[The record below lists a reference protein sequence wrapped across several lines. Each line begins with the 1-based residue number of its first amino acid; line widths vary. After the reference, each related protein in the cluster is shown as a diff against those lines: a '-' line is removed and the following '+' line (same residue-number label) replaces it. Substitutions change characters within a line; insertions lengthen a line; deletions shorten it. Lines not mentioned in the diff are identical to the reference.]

1 MMIIIYLVI
10 YLVGVLLA
18 KALLV
23 RYDIDKDEHSDMWL
37 SWLTVFLFILRDNR

>member
-1 MMIIIYLVI
+1 MIIIYLVI

-23 RYDIDKDEHSDMWL
+23 HYDIDKDEHSDMWL
-37 SWLTVFLFILRDNR
+37 SWLTVFLFILRDNK

>member
-1 MMIIIYLVI
+1 MIFLVI

-23 RYDIDKDEHSDMWL
+23 HHDIDKDEHSDMWL
-37 SWLTVFLFILRDNR
+37 SWLTVFLFILRDGR

>member
-1 MMIIIYLVI
+1 MIMIFLVI

-18 KALLV
+18 KALLEH
-23 RYDIDKDEHSDMWL
+23 YDIDKDEGSDMWL